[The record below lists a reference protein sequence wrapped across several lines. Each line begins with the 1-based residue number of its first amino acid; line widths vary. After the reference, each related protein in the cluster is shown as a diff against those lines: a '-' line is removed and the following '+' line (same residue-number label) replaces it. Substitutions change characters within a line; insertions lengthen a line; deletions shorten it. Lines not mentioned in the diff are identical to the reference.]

1 MSPAEQK
8 EALAY
13 LATLQSGVVTDALVR
28 LGLDG
33 WMDYV
38 SPMQPEGRLVGRAVT
53 VKYAPKRGTGGC
65 KENLYSI
72 IRRCQPGDV
81 LIIDALGT
89 DCWIL
94 GENVAHAALYG
105 ELAGI
110 VLDGRV
116 RDAAEIREMSLP
128 VFCRGASVRPH
139 APFMEL
145 VDYNVPINCAGAQVH
160 PGDIIVGDADGI
172 VVVPAS
178 KLPEVMVQVRDIAAL
193 ELEQEEAIA
202 QGKSLEVIGEIL
214 RRKKIKA

>member
-1 MSPAEQK
+1 MSLAEQK

-28 LGLDG
+28 LGLEG

-38 SPMQPEGRLVGRAVT
+38 LPMEPGSRLAGPAVT
-53 VKYAPKRGTGGC
+53 VKYAPRRGIGAS

-72 IRRCQPGDV
+72 IRRCKPGDV
-81 LIIDALGT
+81 LVIEALGT

-94 GENVAHAALYG
+94 GENVAHAALYQ

-116 RDAAEIREMSLP
+116 RDAAEIREMELP

-178 KLPEVMVQVRDIAAL
+178 KLSEVMVQVRDIAAL
-193 ELEQEEAIA
+193 EKEQEEAIA